1 MNVHRRASLLVGSL
15 AIVFA
20 ACDSDFRV
28 RTSLAAPSPFGP
40 PAPFA
45 GGASLPATIDFRA
58 VSAFSCPSI
67 GPFFSTVSLF
77 IDRRGA
83 DDIFV
88 DQLTFQFLDRSGRR
102 SQHQLTRTDLATRF
116 GTTLVSGGQTR
127 TFDFNPT
134 FGCGFISVPSL
145 LVIDLSILNRGG
157 VRQGSTLSA
166 ALR

>member
-1 MNVHRRASLLVGSL
+1 MKVHRRAGILVGSL

-20 ACDSDFRV
+20 ACDSDIRV

-40 PAPFA
+40 SAPFA
-45 GGASLPATIDFRA
+45 GASLPATIDFRA

-67 GPFFSTVSLF
+67 APFFSTFSLF

-88 DQLTFQFLDRSGRR
+88 DQATFQFVDRAGRR
-102 SQHQLTRTDLATRF
+102 SEHVLTRSDFATRF
-116 GTTLVSGGQTR
+116 GTTLVRGGETR

-157 VRQGSTLSA
+157 VRRVSTLSA